1 MKLIE
6 IEIQDFKSIKNL
18 KWNLEESIT
27 CLVGQN
33 ESGKSN
39 LIEVFDIIKKNQL
52 GSLNHETHTNRSSN
66 SYLIGEPPTIK
77 VNYQIDQLT
86 KNKIKSILKNYNI
99 EERLISEINSLDAI
113 IIRST
118 PDKKFGTFYFI
129 MNGRERSPKEFITDE
144 VQLSQFINQIR
155 ELETKIIQ
163 LSDDYSDS
171 FTLPLNDVKSNSQPN
186 SALMKLIKL
195 SGGEVSAIPNEIRQI
210 DSFLKQLSRKLNEVF
225 TRKYYSQ
232 DTSVKLNIHHN
243 SGLVYLD
250 IEDNTEAVYSMNE
263 RSNGFKYYFSLL
275 IEAATSFYGEGDFLF
290 VLDEPG
296 NSLHPS
302 GQRDLLRYLEEL
314 SKVHRVIYSTHS
326 PFLINRLFP
335 NRVKIVERHKTK
347 GTEFKLKGFSKNWKP
362 LRTALGLNISDSFY
376 YSEKVLIVE
385 GPEDVLYL
393 SSLLNFLVHNR
404 IIEVNTE
411 IFSFIDAGG
420 ESNLIPMVQIML
432 DEERPCVVL
441 MDSDSQRTY
450 NRLDNKQKS
459 SQNGQLVVRQVNSF
473 RKDAISIEDI
483 IPYDLLAQSVNSY
496 LEDLVNDGIL
506 KKRDNIIPF
515 KLEKF
520 ENGTYKNLIS
530 TYIKTNFINND
541 VSDEIWKNEK
551 VPISKVGIA
560 KHYDK
565 HLQNTSYSLISDQLK
580 SSIRMMNELI
590 SMLRLKN
597 QTDLT

>member
-171 FTLPLNDVKSNSQPN
+171 FSLPLNDVKSNSQPN

-225 TRKYYSQ
+225 TRQYYSQ

-441 MDSDSQRTY
+441 MDSDSPRTY

-506 KKRDNIIPF
+506 KKRDNVIPF
-515 KLEKF
+515 ILEKF

-580 SSIRMMNELI
+580 SSIKMMNELI

-597 QTDLT
+597 QTELN